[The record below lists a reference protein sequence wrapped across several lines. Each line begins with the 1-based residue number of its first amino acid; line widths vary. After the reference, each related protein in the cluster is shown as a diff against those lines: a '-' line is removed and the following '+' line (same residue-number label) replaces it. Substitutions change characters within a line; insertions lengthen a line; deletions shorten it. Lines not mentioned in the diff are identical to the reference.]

1 MVRVSEHC
9 CFLFVINI
17 LYVVY
22 RHVRTMVRGPTRTNG
37 NLSGERLDMARDID
51 SVPNLMPGGERPAS
65 PSARERRYKR
75 ILVAFEAASQGV
87 DDASAEEFDRVLA
100 AVARQVPD
108 ATLGEIA
115 FALVWAEREAEGC
128 AAPHTPPASLTHAP
142 PASAREN
149 SANAATDG

>member
-1 MVRVSEHC
+1 MVRVPEHC
-9 CFLFVINI
+9 CFLFVIDI

-22 RHVRTMVRGPTRTNG
+22 RHFFTCGQWFADQREPTVTSAG
-37 NLSGERLDMARDID
+37 RLDMARDIN

-75 ILVAFEAASQGV
+75 ILVEAASQGV
-87 DDASAEEFDRVLA
+87 DDASVEEFDRVLA

-115 FALVWAEREAEGC
+115 FALVWAEREADPQIFPSRTWRRGE
-128 AAPHTPPASLTHAP
+128 
-142 PASAREN
+142 
-149 SANAATDG
+149 DGSVEQRG